1 MVQATKKRRGSS
13 RKPPK
18 ARLRKPAAPKRGR
31 AAGASRAP
39 AATASELRHQLEQRA
54 RELKE
59 ARDQQ
64 AATSE
69 VLSIIA
75 RSPGDLK
82 SVFGA
87 ILKNATRLCDAKFGN
102 LLLYENGAFRRVA
115 LYGAP
120 RAWAEAT
127 NRQPV
132 IPPNAVNPLFR
143 IVRTRQ
149 VVHIPDMK
157 AEQVYLDGA
166 PDVVGMVEQSG
177 ARTIA
182 AVPMIRDG
190 ELVGAIAI
198 YRQQVRPFT
207 DKQIEVVKN
216 FAAEAVIAIENARLF
231 EAEQQRTRELT
242 EALEQQ
248 TATAEVLRVISN
260 SLSKLDSVFDTIL
273 ANATKLCAAHFGMLA
288 LHEDGAFRSVAMH
301 NVPQAFAEQRLSGPI
316 RFAPKNPLGRLAVT
330 KAVQHV
336 VDVRTDPA
344 FLDGDPGITALA
356 RLTGARTLLVVP
368 MLKDDNLIGA
378 FGIYRQE
385 VRAFS
390 DKQIDLVRNFA
401 NQAVIAIENTRLLN
415 ELRQRTDDLTE
426 SLEQQTATSEVLR
439 VISSSP
445 GELQPVFDSML
456 ENAVRICDA
465 TYGNIYSR
473 DGDTFRLV
481 ASYKTPP
488 AFTEY
493 RRRNP
498 MTGSGAHWADPMLRS
513 KTQVHI
519 ADLTLERGFI
529 ERDPS
534 FVAAVELGRARSA
547 LAVPML
553 KEGEII
559 GAFAL
564 ARMEVQPFTEKQI
577 ALVTNL
583 AAQAVIAIE
592 NARLL
597 NELRQRTDE
606 LGRSVGE
613 LRALGEVSQAVN
625 STLDLETV
633 LSTIVTK
640 AAQLSG
646 TEAGAIYVFDDPQRE
661 FRLHATYGMD
671 QELIEALT
679 HRHIDMSDP
688 TIAALL
694 TQDGP
699 TQVPDL
705 RAEAASELNE
715 ITLRAGFRAR
725 LVAPLARGDD
735 IVGMLVVRRRAPGAF
750 AQNIVELMKTFAAQS
765 VLAIQ
770 NARLFREIEDKGR
783 QLEVASRHKSQF
795 LANMSHELRTP
806 LNAILG
812 YTELILDN
820 IYGEAPEKMRHVL
833 DRVQTN
839 GKHLLGLINDVLD
852 LSKIEAGQLTLSLS
866 DYSLA
871 ELVQG
876 VYVAVEPLAAQKSL
890 ALRTRIAQGLPVGR
904 GDERR
909 LAQVLLNLVGNA
921 IKFTEAGEVA
931 IEAIHADGAFSVA
944 VRDSGPGIAAADQAK
959 IFEEF
964 QQVDNTSTRQKG
976 GTGLGLAISKRIV
989 EMHGGRI
996 LVDSELGRGSTF
1008 TITLP
1013 VHADREARAP

>member
-87 ILKNATRLCDAKFGN
+87 ILKNATRLCDGKFGN

-378 FGIYRQE
+378 FGIYRQK
-385 VRAFS
+385 VRL
-390 DKQIDLVRNFA
+390 QR
-401 NQAVIAIENTRLLN
+401 QADRP
-415 ELRQRTDDLTE
+415 RQE
-426 SLEQQTATSEVLR
+426 
-439 VISSSP
+439 
-445 GELQPVFDSML
+445 
-456 ENAVRICDA
+456 
-465 TYGNIYSR
+465 
-473 DGDTFRLV
+473 FRQ
-481 ASYKTPP
+481 SGRHRHR
-488 AFTEY
+488 EY
-493 RRRNP
+493 
-498 MTGSGAHWADPMLRS
+498 A
-513 KTQVHI
+513 
-519 ADLTLERGFI
+519 
-529 ERDPS
+529 
-534 FVAAVELGRARSA
+534 
-547 LAVPML
+547 
-553 KEGEII
+553 
-559 GAFAL
+559 
-564 ARMEVQPFTEKQI
+564 
-577 ALVTNL
+577 
-583 AAQAVIAIE
+583 AAQ
-592 NARLL
+592 
-597 NELRQRTDE
+597 
-606 LGRSVGE
+606 
-613 LRALGEVSQAVN
+613 RA
-625 STLDLETV
+625 
-633 LSTIVTK
+633 
-640 AAQLSG
+640 
-646 TEAGAIYVFDDPQRE
+646 
-661 FRLHATYGMD
+661 
-671 QELIEALT
+671 
-679 HRHIDMSDP
+679 
-688 TIAALL
+688 
-694 TQDGP
+694 
-699 TQVPDL
+699 
-705 RAEAASELNE
+705 
-715 ITLRAGFRAR
+715 
-725 LVAPLARGDD
+725 APA
-735 IVGMLVVRRRAPGAF
+735 
-750 AQNIVELMKTFAAQS
+750 
-765 VLAIQ
+765 
-770 NARLFREIEDKGR
+770 
-783 QLEVASRHKSQF
+783 
-795 LANMSHELRTP
+795 HE
-806 LNAILG
+806 
-812 YTELILDN
+812 
-820 IYGEAPEKMRHVL
+820 
-833 DRVQTN
+833 
-839 GKHLLGLINDVLD
+839 
-852 LSKIEAGQLTLSLS
+852 
-866 DYSLA
+866 
-871 ELVQG
+871 
-876 VYVAVEPLAAQKSL
+876 
-890 ALRTRIAQGLPVGR
+890 
-904 GDERR
+904 
-909 LAQVLLNLVGNA
+909 
-921 IKFTEAGEVA
+921 
-931 IEAIHADGAFSVA
+931 
-944 VRDSGPGIAAADQAK
+944 
-959 IFEEF
+959 
-964 QQVDNTSTRQKG
+964 
-976 GTGLGLAISKRIV
+976 
-989 EMHGGRI
+989 
-996 LVDSELGRGSTF
+996 
-1008 TITLP
+1008 
-1013 VHADREARAP
+1013 